1 MLHRTVIALILL
13 HFVSTL
19 PTSEKIQCGNFCTMR
34 ESVMLTRWFQQTRN
48 WKHFSESRLVSR
60 FHYLNILNTWRIL
73 CNGVISLRMERWKIT
88 FFHLLGWSSIS
99 SIYLFDGLDLRCGFG
114 HLLCFND
121 KKWKR
126 QISRTADWNLWWF
139 NCWNKLK
146 NTAIKVGHIL
156 IARNAKGVLYWG
168 RLNQCKSTTFL
179 QKRLLR
185 NRLLPL
191 ESKQHLK

>member
-99 SIYLFDGLDLRCGFG
+99 VYISFDGLDLRCGFG

-121 KKWKR
+121 KNGSAKYLG
-126 QISRTADWNLWWF
+126 QPIETFGDSIVGINS
-139 NCWNKLK
+139 K